1 MKSRTKEA
9 CLMDVLGS
17 CRGHY
22 QPQHI
27 DGNLVGGSGL
37 GLMLKTLLIIVFTST
52 MVSAR
57 QMSREAAGL
66 VQGGRPVSR
75 AEKIRD
81 IL

>member
-1 MKSRTKEA
+1 M
-9 CLMDVLGS
+9 
-17 CRGHY
+17 
-22 QPQHI
+22 
-27 DGNLVGGSGL
+27 

-81 IL
+81 ILGRQEGIVTKYEQIIKPALYGG